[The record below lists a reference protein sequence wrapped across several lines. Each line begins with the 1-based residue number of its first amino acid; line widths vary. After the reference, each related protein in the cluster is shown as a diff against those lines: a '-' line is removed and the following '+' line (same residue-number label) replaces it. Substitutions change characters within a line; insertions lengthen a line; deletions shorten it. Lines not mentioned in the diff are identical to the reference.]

1 MRVIRAPIAFLTSRA
16 GQFVLLAF
24 LLAAQN
30 TYVSTVV
37 ASRFLAAVGAEGI
50 PLYYI
55 LYAVVSIPLAAFIT
69 GVIERLPRRRILVGA
84 LAIFTALTVALPIL
98 PAMGAVRP
106 YAAYLIVRV
115 FEHLIYS
122 VYYILIADYF
132 SVTDSKRYAGRI
144 ALGMAVGGLIGGG
157 LLTVVAAFGGPVAAA
172 FAAPAL
178 VALALV
184 YGGWVT
190 RRHQPLDAAAPAA
203 SRETV
208 LDSLRVLPQL
218 VQRYPLIA
226 LMTAAMFLNV
236 LLQCF
241 AEFLAFS
248 IYTIHFP
255 QADQLAV
262 FLGLVNAGLS
272 VLGFVVIVLFTER
285 ALPRLGVPIMN
296 RVYPALDVVT
306 FAVLAV
312 TPSLPAGILANVS
325 YDPFEHGIDVPV
337 TTMNYNAIRHRFVG
351 RVRVLIDGIVYP
363 LGLASAGL
371 LLLAVAARIDLRLV
385 AAAGLLLSLLLLALH
400 WQIGRQYALGL
411 IEMLR
416 DGAVELGEVEHG
428 LRLSPEYVDEI
439 RAMLAS
445 DPRTALVGLEMAVRC
460 AGDIP
465 PADIAAA
472 LAKIATPE
480 ARRVLGDFAA
490 SDIPARRATVEW
502 LAENGASEIRVLA
515 WERMFSSGTAAPE
528 RARQLLGGGD
538 DRIRCIAAAAVLADD
553 PADEPAASLLS
564 GPLSPAA
571 AVAAVEVLR
580 KITDPRIAAILSR
593 IGEHSDPGGARR
605 GAGGRG
611 ASSCG
616 EPRRPRM
623 GAPGHW
629 RPGAGR
635 ATGSARITG
644 ARRTRR
650 RTRGGR
656 GKMLRRRLVRSAPS
670 RRPGPRPA
678 PRSCRR
684 RDTRPFAGRSRGG
697 TARRDRRARRRNWAE
712 REPSA
717 VRRTGNKRLCP
728 DPGEPASRARL
739 PEAIIR
745 RPRDPCRPR

>member
-84 LAIFTALTVALPIL
+84 LAIFTALTVALPML

-157 LLTVVAAFGGPVAAA
+157 LLTIVAAFGGPLAAA
-172 FAAPAL
+172 LASPAL

-190 RRHQPLDAAAPAA
+190 RRHQPLDAAPPAA
-203 SRETV
+203 SRESI
-208 LDSLRVLPQL
+208 LDSLRILPPL

-236 LLQCF
+236 LLQCI

-296 RVYPALDVVT
+296 RVYPALDVAT
-306 FAVLAV
+306 FAVLTV

-351 RVRVLIDGIVYP
+351 RVRVLIDGIIYP

-371 LLLAVAARIDLRLV
+371 LLLGVAARIDLRLI
-385 AAAGLLLSLLLLALH
+385 AAAGLILSLLLLALH
-400 WQIGRQYALGL
+400 WQIGRQYALGSSRCCATARSNSVRWSMACASRPSTSMKSARCSRAIL
-411 IEMLR
+411 VPLWS
-416 DGAVELGEVEHG
+416 G
-428 LRLSPEYVDEI
+428 LRWQCAAREI
-439 RAMLAS
+439 
-445 DPRTALVGLEMAVRC
+445 
-460 AGDIP
+460 
-465 PADIAAA
+465 
-472 LAKIATPE
+472 
-480 ARRVLGDFAA
+480 F
-490 SDIPARRATVEW
+490 
-502 LAENGASEIRVLA
+502 
-515 WERMFSSGTAAPE
+515 
-528 RARQLLGGGD
+528 
-538 DRIRCIAAAAVLADD
+538 
-553 PADEPAASLLS
+553 
-564 GPLSPAA
+564 
-571 AVAAVEVLR
+571 
-580 KITDPRIAAILSR
+580 
-593 IGEHSDPGGARR
+593 
-605 GAGGRG
+605 
-611 ASSCG
+611 
-616 EPRRPRM
+616 RRPIS
-623 GAPGHW
+623 PPHW
-629 RPGAGR
+629 Q
-635 ATGSARITG
+635 
-644 ARRTRR
+644 
-650 RTRGGR
+650 
-656 GKMLRRRLVRSAPS
+656 K
-670 RRPGPRPA
+670 
-678 PRSCRR
+678 
-684 RDTRPFAGRSRGG
+684 
-697 TARRDRRARRRNWAE
+697 
-712 REPSA
+712 
-717 VRRTGNKRLCP
+717 
-728 DPGEPASRARL
+728 
-739 PEAIIR
+739 
-745 RPRDPCRPR
+745 